1 MNDVEKGGSFY
12 LQSKIFRAKERV
24 EAEMQE
30 RGIPFEPIEI
40 PKPEA
45 PPAEEGEADA
55 ASADKKDDKKPML

>member
-1 MNDVEKGGSFY
+1 M
-12 LQSKIFRAKERV
+12 QSKIFRAKERV

-45 PPAEEGEADA
+45 PPAEDGDADA
-55 ASADKKDDKKPML
+55 ADAKSADKNDEKKPML